1 MKIILAE
8 YGIEV
13 NELFEEQ
20 LYFADTIAYQ
30 ATETE
35 YAGEHTE
42 VEVDASGSIEI
53 VADWR
58 EKIAEEVK
66 TAIIEWDIVEAAE
79 FAKEIAQ
86 LIYEIE
92 VEKDF
97 WCIIEDDGAE
107 FKNNFK
113 LEVIK

>member
-8 YGIEV
+8 YGVEV

-20 LYFADTIAYQ
+20 LYFADNIAYQ
-30 ATETE
+30 STVTE

-42 VEVDASGSIEI
+42 VEVVATGSIEI

-66 TAIIEWDIVEAAE
+66 TAINEWDIVEASAFIE
-79 FAKEIAQ
+79 EVAR

-92 VEKDF
+92 AKRDF
-97 WCIIEDDGAE
+97 WCIIEDDGVE
-107 FKNNFK
+107 FDNNFK

>member
-1 MKIILAE
+1 MKIRLAE
-8 YGIEV
+8 YGVEI
-13 NELFEEQ
+13 NELFEQ
-20 LYFADTIAYQ
+20 RLYFADNIAYQ
-30 ATETE
+30 STVTE
-35 YAGEHTE
+35 YTWERTE
-42 VEVDASGSIEI
+42 VEVVASGSIQI

-66 TAIIEWDIVEAAE
+66 LAIKEWEVVEASAFIE
-79 FAKEIAQ
+79 EVAR

-97 WCIIEDDGAE
+97 YLIIEDKEIE
-107 FKNNFK
+107 FEHASK